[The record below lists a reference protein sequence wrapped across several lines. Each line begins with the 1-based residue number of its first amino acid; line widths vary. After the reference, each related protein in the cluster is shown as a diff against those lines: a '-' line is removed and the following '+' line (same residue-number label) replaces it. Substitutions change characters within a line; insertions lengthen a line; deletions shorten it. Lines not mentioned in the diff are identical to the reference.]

1 MENIPK
7 YEAKVFSKEGE
18 LVQEF
23 SGTYSKYLD
32 FIYDYRTQIIKC
44 NIEHLNLF
52 EHIVRL
58 K

>member
-23 SGTYSKYLD
+23 KGTYSKFLD
-32 FIYDYRTQIIKC
+32 FIYDYRIQKIKC
-44 NIEHLNLF
+44 EIEYLDF
-52 EHIVRL
+52 FDHIVRL